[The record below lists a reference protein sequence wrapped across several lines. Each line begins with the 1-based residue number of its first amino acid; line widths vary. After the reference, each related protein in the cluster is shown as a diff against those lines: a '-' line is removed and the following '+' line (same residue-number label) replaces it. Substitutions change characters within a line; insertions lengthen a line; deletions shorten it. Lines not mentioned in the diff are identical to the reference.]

1 MDSMS
6 NSISAVE
13 LAKDVDGADQ
23 MIEEHNERKVGHKA
37 LLTTVLYYGALLIDT
52 IHCCMYSTV

>member
-1 MDSMS
+1 MLSTFKVLWMDSMS

-23 MIEEHNERKVGHKA
+23 MIKEHNERKVSFVVK
-37 LLTTVLYYGALLIDT
+37 
-52 IHCCMYSTV
+52 